1 MILESFAK
9 YRLEITYA
17 DFDFFFEDE
26 KQLHSELGEI
36 AEITRKKLRQV
47 LFKMMKEADLLT
59 SANKLKPLLPS
70 TRLRNLSST
79 QKDISRFIPGG
90 TI

>member
-26 KQLHSELGEI
+26 KQFHSELGKI

-47 LFKMMKEADLLT
+47 LFKMMKEADFLT
-59 SANKLKPLLPS
+59 SSNQLKPLLPS
-70 TRLRNLSST
+70 TRLRNLPST
-79 QKDISRFIPGG
+79 QKDIIRFVPGG
-90 TI
+90 AI